1 MYVYTYRFS
10 ETSQWLSDKKNHKE
24 KLVKLRL
31 FSPSGGV
38 MVGI

>member
-1 MYVYTYRFS
+1 MCIHTDSLKHHGGY
-10 ETSQWLSDKKNHKE
+10 QIKKNHTE